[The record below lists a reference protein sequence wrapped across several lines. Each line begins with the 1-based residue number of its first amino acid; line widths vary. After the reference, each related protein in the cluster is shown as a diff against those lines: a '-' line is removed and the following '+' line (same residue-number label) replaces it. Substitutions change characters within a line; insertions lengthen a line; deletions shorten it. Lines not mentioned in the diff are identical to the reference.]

1 MATERQAGIPGG
13 PYVNET
19 PPPREAGVP
28 GGGFLNETTEAAA
41 ASGLS
46 IPVAMANYRR
56 NRQRA

>member
-41 ASGLS
+41 TGATLS
-46 IPVAMANYRR
+46 LLTLLGVG
-56 NRQRA
+56 